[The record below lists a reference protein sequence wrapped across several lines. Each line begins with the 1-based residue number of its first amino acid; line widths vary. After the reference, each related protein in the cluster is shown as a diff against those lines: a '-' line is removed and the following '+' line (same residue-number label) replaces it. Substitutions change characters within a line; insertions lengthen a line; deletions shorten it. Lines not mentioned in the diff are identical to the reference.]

1 MVMNEMNR
9 KKLYI
14 WKLGTFLNA
23 TGMKMSGGE
32 LAEHLNR
39 NKFKTGYETEYSG
52 ERGTYTLIEATYDWV
67 HDTLGL
73 PDEAAAVAEAYVNKA
88 GGPAWAK

>member
-1 MVMNEMNR
+1 MNEMNR

-14 WKLGTFLNA
+14 WKLGIFLNA
-23 TGMKMSGGE
+23 NRMKMSGGE

-39 NKFKTGYETEYSG
+39 NNFKTGGATKYSG
-52 ERGTYTLIEATYDWV
+52 ERGTYRLIKATYDWV

-73 PDEAAAVAEAYVNKA
+73 PEEAAAIAEAYVNKA
-88 GGPAWAK
+88 GCPAWDK